1 MGALS
6 VTSLFLLGERSFL
19 VAILDIDEITLG
31 KGATVSIWVPELIVA
46 VMFVNGLVIIVFLL
60 CVYFRAC
67 SEVSFLY

>member
-60 CVYFRAC
+60 YVFILCWWGF
-67 SEVSFLY
+67 